1 MYIIDK
7 SLEGPDEDKETSEVK
22 NISLTNSFRGRKYTS
37 GSATS
42 DYFSYNG
49 DPQSSLPDF
58 QKPNLIPEPDSEADN
73 SDIEFGLE
81 KLELPNDENTAS

>member
-7 SLEGPDEDKETSEVK
+7 SFEGPEEEKETSEVK
-22 NISLTNSFRGRKYTS
+22 NILSNSFRGRKYTS

-49 DPQSSLPDF
+49 DPQSSLQDF
-58 QKPNLIPEPDSEADN
+58 QKPNNIPEPDSEADN

>member
-49 DPQSSLPDF
+49 DPQCNLQDF
-58 QKPNLIPEPDSEADN
+58 QKPHNLIPEPDSESN